1 MAITSEQV
9 TVGATE
15 TALNTSTQKWTKL
28 TIRNSHA
35 TDALHIGPT
44 GVATTSYG
52 IAAGGVL
59 TVDVPPGT
67 VLYGLRG
74 ASNNITAHVLRTN

>member
-1 MAITSEQV
+1 MAITSAQV
-9 TVGATE
+9 TVAATE
-15 TALNTSTQKWTKL
+15 TALNAAQAAWMKL

-35 TDALHIGPT
+35 TDALFVGPT

-59 TVDVPPGT
+59 TVDVPPQT
-67 VLYGLRG
+67 VVYGIRG
-74 ASNNITAHVLRTN
+74 ANAITAHVLRTS